1 MRILLAAIAGMF
13 LAFPARALEYIGQ
26 AACASCHQKEARLWA
41 GSPHDLSMQKAEKG
55 TVLGDFSGASFT
67 HQGITTR
74 FYRKKGRF
82 MVSTQGGDGKIHD
95 YPIEYCFGVYPLQ
108 QYLVPMEGGRLQ
120 VLDIAWDSR
129 PREAG
134 GQRWFHL
141 HPEERTGAGEVL
153 HWTGPNLNWNYMC
166 ADCHSTNLKKGLD
179 NSTGV
184 YHTTWS
190 EMDVSCE
197 ACHGPGSLHR
207 KWAQAMASG
216 KPLDVPGKGLAVELD
231 ERKGVRWLVDE
242 KSGRPRRSVVNEKRK
257 EIAVCAPCHSRRSQL
272 TDDWHP
278 GQPFLDGYRP
288 VLLEEQL
295 YHADGQV
302 REEDYVWGSFLQSKM
317 YQAGVS
323 CSDCHDPHRADLKRP
338 GEQVCFQC
346 HRQERY
352 ATRRHHFHDEGKAGA
367 SCIECHMPATS
378 FMGVD
383 QRHDHGFRIPR
394 PDLSL
399 SLGVPNACNRCHPDK
414 SAQWAR
420 DRVEAWYGHLPRG
433 QQRFAQALQMGRE
446 GRPGSLAALLELVGD
461 VSQPVIARATAL
473 ELLADVRSPAVLK
486 QLRQALA
493 AEAPLLR
500 LGALKALASAPLEM
514 RILAF
519 PLVWDELRAV
529 RTEAARLM
537 AAYPR
542 EQLKPERR
550 RVLDKVIREYIR
562 TQEFN
567 GERPE
572 AQVNLG
578 NLYRDMKQSVRAE
591 TAYRKA
597 LRLQPRF
604 VPAYLNLAQM
614 LVDQGRESEAA
625 ELLRAGIGQ
634 VPDSADLHHAL
645 GLSLVRQK
653 QTAQALP
660 LLARAAE
667 LGKDNSR
674 YTYVYAVALK
684 SQGNTDKAL
693 AVLARGLERHPG
705 DIGLLELLVAY
716 NREKGNTEQAL
727 VHARSLLK
735 ALPGNPEAEALV
747 RELEHE
753 SEKGRE

>member
-1 MRILLAAIAGMF
+1 MRVLLAVIAGMM
-13 LAFPARALEYIGQ
+13 LVFPAQALEYIGQ
-26 AACASCHQKEARLWA
+26 AACASCHEKEARLWT
-41 GSPHDLSMQKAEKG
+41 GSHHDLAMQEARED
-55 TVLGDFSGASFT
+55 TVLGDFSPASFT
-67 HQGITTR
+67 HQGVTTR
-74 FYRKKGRF
+74 FYRKDGRF
-82 MVSTQGGDGKIHD
+82 MVSTEGADGKRHD
-95 YPIEYCFGVYPLQ
+95 YPVKYCFGVYPLQ
-108 QYLVPMEGGRLQ
+108 QYLIPMEGGRLQ

-141 HPEERTGAGEVL
+141 HPDQRIGAGDVL

-166 ADCHSTNLKKGLD
+166 ADCHSTNLKKGFD
-179 NSTGV
+179 ASTAV

-207 KWAQAMASG
+207 EWAQALAAG

-231 ERKGVRWLVDE
+231 ERKGVRWMVDE
-242 KSGRPRRSVVNEKRK
+242 ESGQPRRSVVNGKRT
-257 EIAVCAPCHSRRSQL
+257 EIEVCAPCHSRRSHL

-278 GQPFLDGYRP
+278 GEPFLDGYRP
-288 VLLEEQL
+288 VLLEEKL

-302 REEDYVWGSFLQSKM
+302 LDEDYVWGSFLQSKM

-323 CSDCHDPHRADLKRP
+323 CSDCHDPHRAALRLP
-338 GEQVCFQC
+338 GEQVCYQC
-346 HRQERY
+346 HSKNRY
-352 ATRRHHFHDEGKAGA
+352 ASRRHHFHDEDKAGA
-367 SCIECHMPATS
+367 SCIECHMPATT

-383 QRHDHGFRIPR
+383 RRHDHGFRIPR
-394 PDLSL
+394 PDLTL
-399 SLGVPNACNRCHPDK
+399 SVGVPNACNRCHPEK
-414 SAQWAR
+414 SAEWAR
-420 DRVEAWYGHLPRG
+420 DRVEDWYDHQPRG
-433 QQRFAQALQMGRE
+433 QQRFAQALQSGRK
-446 GRPGSLAALLELVGD
+446 GRLGSLGALLELAGD
-461 VSQPVIARATAL
+461 ASQPAIARATAL
-473 ELLADVRSPAVLK
+473 ELMLDVRGPAVLK
-486 QLRQALA
+486 QLQQALA
-493 AEAPLLR
+493 AEDPLLR

-519 PLVWDELRAV
+519 PLVRDERKAV

-542 EQLKPERR
+542 EQLKPAQG
-550 RVLDKVIREYIR
+550 RVLDKAIGEYIQ

-578 NLYRDMKQSVRAE
+578 NLYLDLQQFTRAE
-591 TAYRKA
+591 AAYRKA

-614 LVDQGRESEAA
+614 LADGDRESEAA
-625 ELLRAGIGQ
+625 EVLREGIRQ

-660 LLARAAE
+660 QLARAAE
-667 LGKDNSR
+667 LDKDNIGF
-674 YTYVYAVALK
+674 TYVYAVALV
-684 SQGNTDKAL
+684 SLGNREEAL

-705 DIGLLELLVAY
+705 NIELLRLLE
-716 NREKGNTEQAL
+716 R
-727 VHARSLLK
+727 
-735 ALPGNPEAEALV
+735 
-747 RELEHE
+747 LERLGTPTH
-753 SEKGRE
+753 